1 MPKEKLQQL
10 YPYVQ
15 NQNSAINLINSRLGN
30 VNTPKYYK
38 STIDSANEMAKRL
51 QCDGGFAEQNRMIKE
66 KRRTLDKATL
76 YSYQGAW
83 VKRQIYDF
91 EPTMEGVK
99 EAPPVR
105 ALINPN
111 KLKQDYDDKIISVG
125 YEHGFKVGDVFNWCN
140 TGTYWLI
147 YLQDLTELAYFKG
160 DIRKCSYEIEWEDEN
175 GPQRTYIALRGPVE
189 TRIDYIQKHEISVDN
204 PNYSLNFMMPK
215 TTANL
220 KQFKRYSKF
229 YLQDLAE
236 GESNTCWRVEA
247 VDSFSMPGIIEVNAV
262 EYYANEIEDDV
273 ENGKVGSLI
282 KKPLDPNIDNV
293 LNINGET
300 FIKPKKEYIYYID
313 DSTASGEW
321 YFSDSRIPI
330 VKEVLIDDN
339 KKNSIKIKWNSSY
352 SGQFDLYFEDKK
364 HNKKYNKTIIVE
376 SLF

>member
-30 VNTPKYYK
+30 VDTPKYYK
-38 STIDSANEMAKRL
+38 NTVDGANEMAKRL
-51 QCDGGFAEQNRMIKE
+51 HYDGGFAEQDRMIKE

-91 EPTMEGVK
+91 EPTMEGEK

-236 GESNTCWRVEA
+236 GEPNTCWRVEA
-247 VDSFSMPGIIEVNAV
+247 VDSFSMPGIIEINAV

-273 ENGKVGSLI
+273 ANGKVGSLI
-282 KKPLDPNIDNV
+282 KKPLDPNIDNI

-321 YFSDSRIPI
+321 YFSDPRMPI

-364 HNKKYNKTIIVE
+364 NNKKYNKTIIVE